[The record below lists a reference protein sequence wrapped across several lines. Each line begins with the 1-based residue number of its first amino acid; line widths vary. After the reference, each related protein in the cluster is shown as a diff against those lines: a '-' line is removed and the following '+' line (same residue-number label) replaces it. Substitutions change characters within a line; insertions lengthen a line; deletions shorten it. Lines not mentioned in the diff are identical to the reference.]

1 MSHVNGHL
9 KAKIF
14 DQFKV
19 DEDDLKKLCRKMG
32 VKSLAVFGSV
42 ARNEFKA
49 GQSDI
54 DFLVEFEVISTDRFF
69 DFLDGLRELF
79 HYDNVDLVT
88 IASLK
93 NQVIRQA
100 IIASQENIYAA

>member
-1 MSHVNGHL
+1 MAHMNRNL
-9 KAKIF
+9 KAELLEH
-14 DQFKV
+14 FKV
-19 DEDDLKKLCRKMG
+19 NEEDLRKLCRKVG

-42 ARNEFKA
+42 ARGEFKE

-79 HYDNVDLVT
+79 HYDNIDLVT
-88 IASLK
+88 ITSLK

-100 IIASQENIYAA
+100 ILSSQEKIYAA